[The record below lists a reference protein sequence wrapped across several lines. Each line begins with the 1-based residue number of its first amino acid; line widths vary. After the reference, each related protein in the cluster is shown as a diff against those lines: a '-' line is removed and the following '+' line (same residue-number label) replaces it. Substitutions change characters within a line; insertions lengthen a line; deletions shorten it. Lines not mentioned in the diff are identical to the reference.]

1 MYSTLISQRMGS
13 KNLIIILMEANVCNE
28 IRIKCFLLMSD
39 VAKMLKYLLPKKW
52 ILRENIM
59 KETTFEHWNLGV
71 VLKKRS
77 HQKSPILPY

>member
-39 VAKMLKYLLPKKW
+39 VAKMLKYLLPKK
-52 ILRENIM
+52 INSKRKYHERNNI
-59 KETTFEHWNLGV
+59 
-71 VLKKRS
+71 
-77 HQKSPILPY
+77 